1 MRKYR
6 VPVVKTIYAFVE
18 VDAESEMDAISAV
31 NEMIDNEEID
41 DNLDESSVDYEVQED
56 VDDIG
61 DTDEYQK
68 AYEYADTMD
77 WYVNEELDVDYFYIM
92 ELASD
97 AEMETNI
104 PKTILAKAMC
114 DYLKNELGYEV

>member
-6 VPVVKTIYAFVE
+6 VPVVKTIYAFVD
-18 VDAESEMDAISAV
+18 VDAESEMDALSAV
-31 NEMIDNEEID
+31 NELIDNEEID
-41 DNLDESSVDYEVQED
+41 DNLDESSVEYEVQEE

-77 WYVNEELDVDYFYIM
+77 WYVNEELDIDYFDIM

-97 AEMETNI
+97 AERETNI